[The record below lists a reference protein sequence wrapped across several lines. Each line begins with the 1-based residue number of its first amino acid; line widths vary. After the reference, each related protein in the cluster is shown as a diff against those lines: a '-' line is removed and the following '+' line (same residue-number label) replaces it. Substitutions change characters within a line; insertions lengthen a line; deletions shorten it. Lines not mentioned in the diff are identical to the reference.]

1 MCRTLG
7 AGISEKLGYCFYMV
21 GPMMHALAT
30 SRVVM
35 LDGYCIPASI
45 LRHKNSLKIVQMWH
59 AMGAF
64 KRFGYAVLD
73 KEEGYSHGLARAMN
87 MHRNYDHIFVSN
99 DICKPLLAEAYDC
112 SVDKMLVM
120 PLPRV
125 DFIRK
130 ENYVEDSACR
140 IYDRYPALKEKK
152 NILYA
157 PTFRKGADNTEY
169 VRRIIERADYS
180 MYNIIVR
187 PHPLMKDQITSDQ
200 AIIDYDFSSMEMLAV
215 ADYVVTD
222 YSAFILEAALAGKPL
237 FLFVPDRDK
246 YLGTRGF
253 FTDIAEEC
261 PGTVSTD
268 AEELFD
274 AIGSNDCN
282 LDAVSA
288 FAEKYVRISDD
299 CTGDIVKFI
308 NNLM

>member
-1 MCRTLG
+1 M
-7 AGISEKLGYCFYMV
+7 
-21 GPMMHALAT
+21 
-30 SRVVM
+30 
-35 LDGYCIPASI
+35 
-45 LRHKNSLKIVQMWH
+45 
-59 AMGAF
+59 
-64 KRFGYAVLD
+64 
-73 KEEGYSHGLARAMN
+73 
-87 MHRNYDHIFVSN
+87 
-99 DICKPLLAEAYDC
+99 
-112 SVDKMLVM
+112 
-120 PLPRV
+120 
-125 DFIRK
+125 
-130 ENYVEDSACR
+130 
-140 IYDRYPALKEKK
+140 
-152 NILYA
+152 
-157 PTFRKGADNTEY
+157 
-169 VRRIIERADYS
+169 
-180 MYNIIVR
+180 
-187 PHPLMKDQITSDQ
+187 
-200 AIIDYDFSSMEMLAV
+200 
-215 ADYVVTD
+215 TD